1 MGKITTAKN
10 LLDMMISGAF
20 DPRFAKAG
28 SNKPS
33 KQRLDAIRNLT
44 WKEDAS
50 QAPIIPEARSI
61 EEFAQRNKRVP
72 IMSSIVD
79 RTKTD
84 SVIHEINGVPLSRP
98 VVSQGGID
106 YMFKELIRGKDPVLF
121 ANQPAIANRHLQV
134 AKAAEDKFGTPPI
147 FAPHFMSP
155 TGVDFSTATA
165 ETGMAHAFEV
175 LRPQA
180 KKELDK
186 FIREKGFDVIKTR
199 ELPNGKKESYIK
211 NYKIENWAGI
221 DDPLSVRQ
229 LRNAPAD
236 VRKAIVNEFGTP
248 KFFLDEGFLT
258 PGEMRALVTKPELM
272 NVRDGTFGNFGIL
285 NTAGDLTPTNHWSY
299 ATGIPGEGV
308 SPIIEAGRIGPY
320 SFADL
325 QKAFAKDKD
334 GNIPIDTLV
343 NKEGIPRTIAMA
355 DPNNPHHT
363 DLSALGKNISFGI
376 LDDKQL
382 ERMRALGMI
391 GVPGLL
397 AGTAS
402 ANDSELKPKTN
413 AGLLAQNYQGDLLG
427 GMDFSRVKGDQR
439 PFFPTVGEY
448 GKSMVRG
455 AATGSIDTF
464 NALED
469 LGKKHGFIP
478 DNSAYIP
485 KEVSDRSGQT
495 IRNYVPDYKA
505 KYATDKEKSLFEM
518 IGSFFGA

>member
-1 MGKITTAKN
+1 MVIG
-10 LLDMMISGAF
+10 GAF

-28 SNKPS
+28 SNAPS
-33 KQRLDAIRNLT
+33 KQRLEAIKNLT

-50 QAPIIPEARSI
+50 QAPIVPEARSI

-84 SVIHEINGVPLSRP
+84 TSIHEINDVPLSRP
-98 VVSQGGID
+98 VMVQGGD
-106 YMFKELIRGKDPVLF
+106 DFMYKRLERGKDPVLF

-134 AKAAEDKFGTPPI
+134 GRAAEDQFGTPPI

-165 ETGMAHAFEV
+165 ESGMAHAYEV

-211 NYKIENWAGI
+211 NYKLPNWAGI
-221 DDPLSVRQ
+221 DDPLSVLQ

-236 VRKAIVNEFGTP
+236 IRKAIVNEFGTS

-285 NTAGDLTPTNHWSY
+285 NTAGELTPTNHWSY
-299 ATGIPGEGV
+299 ATGFPGEGI
-308 SPIIEAGRIGPY
+308 SPIIEAGNIGPY
-320 SFADL
+320 NFIDL
-325 QKAFAKDKD
+325 QKAFAKDKE

-363 DLSALGKNISFGI
+363 DLSALGKNISFSI
-376 LDDKQL
+376 LDDEQL

-397 AGTAS
+397 AAGTAS

-427 GMDFSRVKGDQR
+427 GMDFSTVKGDQR
-439 PFFPTVGEY
+439 PFFPTVGEMGKFAASGIPY
-448 GKSMVRG
+448 GLLNQFEG
-455 AATGSIDTF
+455 YQDLAGTNDQSIVPYR
-464 NALED
+464 
-469 LGKKHGFIP
+469 IP
-478 DNSAYIP
+478 DHGYTSMSQIIDDLMPNLKRKYLSEEEA
-485 KEVSDRSGQT
+485 KQSKSFGENVSS
-495 IRNYVPDYKA
+495 
-505 KYATDKEKSLFEM
+505 F
-518 IGSFFGA
+518 IGGLLN